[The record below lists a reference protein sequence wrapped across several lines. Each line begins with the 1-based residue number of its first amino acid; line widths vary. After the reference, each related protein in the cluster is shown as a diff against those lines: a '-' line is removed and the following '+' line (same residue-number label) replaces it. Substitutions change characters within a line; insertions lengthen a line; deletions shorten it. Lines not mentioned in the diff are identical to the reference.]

1 MINTPLEPNFTI
13 IMCIER
19 KGPQDMP
26 TKQSL
31 EENAT
36 RTLNVLED
44 LDMGIAPIVQ
54 NWLTP
59 LYTSEYGPFFQQTL
73 FDIPLANFIL
83 AVLVFLFILLLR
95 KIFTLGVMV
104 LLQKLAKF
112 TKTYN
117 DDKIIS
123 ALKAPIRFSFII
135 IGLHLFF
142 LLIFKETDTVK
153 NILNTLVVYTVFWAI
168 LAIVEALRGLIY
180 SASKTFSADLSKEI
194 GDFVIAILKILIS
207 GVGLGAILQVWGI
220 NVTALIASLGIGGL
234 AFALAAKDTAANLF
248 GSFSL
253 LADKSIR
260 IGEWIEVNG
269 VEGTVENIG
278 MRTTKIRSFE
288 KSLITVPNH
297 IVANN
302 PIENFSRRGVRRI
315 KMHIGLTY
323 ATNSGQIIQITD
335 AIKKM
340 LQSHEGISQKDS
352 LMVNFDSFGE
362 STLNIFI
369 YTFTNTA
376 NWTKYLDIREDI
388 HLKIMKI
395 VEENGSSFAFPSQS
409 IYVEQMPITAS
420 QTDDQ

>member
-1 MINTPLEPNFTI
+1 
-13 IMCIER
+13 
-19 KGPQDMP
+19 MP
-26 TKQSL
+26 IKQSL
-31 EENAT
+31 EDNTT

-44 LDMGIAPIVQ
+44 LDMGFASVVQ

-59 LYTSEYGPFFQQTL
+59 LYTSKYGPFFQQTF
-73 FDIPLANFIL
+73 FDIPLANLIL
-83 AVLVFLFILLLR
+83 AILVFLFILLLR
-95 KIFTLGVMV
+95 KIFTLVVMV
-104 LLQKLAKF
+104 LLQKLAQF
-112 TKTYN
+112 SKTYN
-117 DDKIIS
+117 DEKIIS
-123 ALKAPIRFSFII
+123 ALKAPIRFAFII
-135 IGLHLFF
+135 VAFHLFF

-180 SASKTFSADLSKEI
+180 SATGKFSADLSREI
-194 GDFVIAILKILIS
+194 GNFAIAILKILIS
-207 GVGLGAILQVWGI
+207 AVGLGAVLQIWGI
-220 NVTALIASLGIGGL
+220 NVTALVASLGIGGL
-234 AFALAAKDTAANLF
+234 ALALAAKDTAANLF

-260 IGEWIEVNG
+260 IGEWIKVDG

-323 ATNSGQIIQITD
+323 STNSEQIVQITD

-340 LQSHEGISQKDS
+340 LQGHENISQKES
-352 LMVNFDSFGE
+352 LMVNFDSFGG
-362 STLNIFI
+362 SALNIFI
-369 YTFTNTA
+369 YTFTNTS
-376 NWTKYLDIREDI
+376 NWAKYLDIREDV

-395 VEENGSSFAFPSQS
+395 VETNGSSFAFPSQS
-409 IYVEQMPITAS
+409 IYVESLPS
-420 QTDDQ
+420 EEKD